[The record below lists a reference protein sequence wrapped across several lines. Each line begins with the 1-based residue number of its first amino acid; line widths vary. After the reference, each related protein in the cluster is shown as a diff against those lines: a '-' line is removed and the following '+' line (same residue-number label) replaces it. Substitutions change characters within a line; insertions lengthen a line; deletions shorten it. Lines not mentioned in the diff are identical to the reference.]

1 MLPTDSNTAPI
12 SVPPSTKS
20 PALESLSSRRLLISA
35 LLICGL
41 LIGSGILR
49 AGQMR
54 RVDKILEEGKHSPF
68 SLKELPIDLGVWKGE
83 EAELDPRIAAG
94 TGSVDHV
101 FRRYVNQLT
110 GTAVDMIVLYGPSTD
125 MFIHAPE
132 RCYPA
137 AGYVL
142 GDGPD
147 AQAIPIGDG
156 HEAAFRSMVYLK
168 GSEGRAERQEVYYSW
183 RYRNQWSPDVGTH
196 KEFER
201 IPGMYKV
208 HLARAV
214 TPQERREID
223 NPCRQLL
230 SVLIPEIERRAI
242 EARGKAAGKSQ
253 SQPVEDPSAKPST

>member
-1 MLPTDSNTAPI
+1 MSSSDTTIASSLNDTPVQGMSALP
-12 SVPPSTKS
+12 
-20 PALESLSSRRLLISA
+20 LSSSRATWIRVTLA
-35 LLICGL
+35 CTLLIC
-41 LIGSGILR
+41 SGFLR
-49 AGQMR
+49 GEQLR
-54 RVDKILEEGKHSPF
+54 RVEKLLEEGKHSPF
-68 SLKELPIDLGVWKGE
+68 SLKDLPIDLGSWKGE
-83 EAELDPRIAAG
+83 DTELDPRIAAG

-110 GTAVDMIVLYGPSTD
+110 GTAVDVIVLYGPSTH

-137 AGYVL
+137 AGYTL
-142 GDGPD
+142 GEGPD
-147 AQAIPIGDG
+147 AQAIPLGEG
-156 HEAAFRSMVYLK
+156 RNAPFRSMVYVK
-168 GSEGRAERQEVYYSW
+168 GTEARPERQEVYYSW

-214 TPQERREID
+214 TDRERREID

-230 SVLIPEIERRAI
+230 TILVPEIERRAA
-242 EARGKAAGKSQ
+242 EARDKVAEATASDE
-253 SQPVEDPSAKPST
+253 SVSAKPSS

>member
-1 MLPTDSNTAPI
+1 MSPSDITTAPSPNDAPVKGFS
-12 SVPPSTKS
+12 SVQPSS
-20 PALESLSSRRLLISA
+20 PRAIWIRVILACTLLVGS
-35 LLICGL
+35 GL
-41 LIGSGILR
+41 LR
-49 AGQMR
+49 AEQLR
-54 RVDKILEEGKHSPF
+54 RVEKLLEEGKHSPF
-68 SLKELPIDLGVWKGE
+68 SLKDLPTELGPWKGE
-83 EAELDPRIAAG
+83 DTELDPRIAAG

-110 GTAVDMIVLYGPSTD
+110 GTAVDVIVLYGPSTH

-137 AGYVL
+137 AGYTL

-147 AQAIPIGDG
+147 AQAIPLGEG
-156 HEAAFRSMVYLK
+156 RNAPFRSMVYLK
-168 GSEGRAERQEVYYSW
+168 GTEARPERQEVYYSW
-183 RYRNQWSPDVGTH
+183 RYRNQWSPDVGNH

-214 TPQERREID
+214 TDHERREID

-230 SVLIPEIERRAI
+230 TILVPEIERRA
-242 EARGKAAGKSQ
+242 AVAQAKNAKAPMPDEPTST
-253 SQPVEDPSAKPST
+253 KPSS